1 MFGFNMRAY
10 CYSVWI
16 QLCRYVNSVKD
27 NSYCFGFDP
36 SRLQEAMHM
45 MALMLPIL
53 VHMGLWDSLAVS
65 ISSNK
70 HLYKHQAVRD
80 MQTIMHISNLQQKT
94 SQASTKQSSTIFPLT
109 VQTIQVII
117 IRSLESGANQKNKQE
132 LNYPSKEQYKQSCIF
147 QVKVNI
153 WSEK

>member
-1 MFGFNMRAY
+1 MKKNNFNYPCFGLINIIFKCKMNMTITCIRDWKKNYILTLWQPTRCTSLKTSTIDMFGFNMRAY

-65 ISSNK
+65 ISCNK

-80 MQTIMHISNLQQKT
+80 MQTIMHISNLQ
-94 SQASTKQSSTIFPLT
+94 
-109 VQTIQVII
+109 
-117 IRSLESGANQKNKQE
+117 
-132 LNYPSKEQYKQSCIF
+132 
-147 QVKVNI
+147 
-153 WSEK
+153 